1 MPGIVGSQIIEL
13 KASEAVIDFGEYL
26 SEVRTF
32 IPSLDE
38 DDTWIRSGIYIK
50 DNFKPYISSYRLFG
64 SRMPKTGH
72 ARIEVLLVKAQVGIS
87 LEEAIPHS
95 VEFVIDHLT
104 ASGCDAA
111 FAAIVSSTG
120 SGWKTF
126 FIKSPIREHIEIP
139 EDILTHTCAGALK
152 PYIKKACG
160 LSDPAIDGFFSMG
173 YALFDD
179 TIIRA
184 KAREIDK
191 ALRYLKF
198 CDIAAGSGQMI
209 FAMADL
215 VTELRLSLNKYL
227 GSTADRTEKNFA
239 GNFFSASL
247 YAADF
252 DAGAIEILKTE
263 IRMKS
268 DKKIDDSRFAWGNIL
283 TEDLFEGTP
292 FDVVATNPPHMKSV
306 EFSSIKEQLAGYDS
320 YPYNA
325 DLYCFYA
332 ERAFGLTT
340 EGGGSAVLMSNR
352 WMRSG
357 YGEGLRG
364 FLSRRNIT
372 EIVDYSDIPAAKGIH
387 TPLSIV
393 AGSNDAPRGSM
404 RVTVVE
410 EQDYDNLS
418 VYVEEEAAAKSAAS
432 LEEKSWI
439 LDPEE
444 ISSLMKKMDEMGIPL
459 GDYTDGGIYRG
470 ILTGLNEAFSI
481 DKERAEELIKQD
493 PNSAKIL
500 KPFLSGRHVK
510 RYAVSEVKKYLIFL
524 PKGITDSM
532 RGESDPW
539 EWLEALYPAVA
550 GHLKPFEQKASRRR
564 DKGDYW
570 WELRSCR
577 YYDEFEKT
585 KVICPTIVRHISATM
600 DSNSLFSNDK
610 TSIIASEDFY
620 LLGLLNSSLIDFYM
634 RRIAPEL
641 LNDHYEVKPSILAR
655 LPIKKISPTNSF
667 HVNLKTEIE
676 NGAMVLSKLCSL
688 PEEEKDDNVREDI
701 RQAERAINKAAA
713 KLYRLTPN
721 EISLVENY

>member
-64 SRMPKTGH
+64 SRMPKAGH

-126 FIKSPIREHIEIP
+126 FIKSPIRQHIEIP

-252 DAGAIEILKTE
+252 DAGALEILKTE
-263 IRMKS
+263 IRMKT

-418 VYVEEEAAAKSAAS
+418 IYVEEEAAAKSAAS

-459 GDYTDGGIYRG
+459 GDYTDEGIYRG

-550 GHLKPFEQKASRRR
+550 GHLKPFEQKALRRR

>member
-26 SEVRTF
+26 SEVRTL

-64 SRMPKTGH
+64 SRMPKAGH

-126 FIKSPIREHIEIP
+126 FIKSPIRQHIEIP

-252 DAGAIEILKTE
+252 DAGALEILKTE

-268 DKKIDDSRFAWGNIL
+268 DKKIDDSRFTWGNIL

-418 VYVEEEAAAKSAAS
+418 VYVEEEAAAKAAAS
-432 LEEKSWI
+432 LEEGSWI

-444 ISSLMKKMDEMGIPL
+444 ISSLMKKMDEMGVPL
-459 GDYTDGGIYRG
+459 EDYTDGGIYRG

-481 DKERAEELIKQD
+481 DKDTAQELIKQD

-713 KLYRLTPN
+713 KLYRLTPK